1 MVAKLLPHTKLKAK
15 PNLESRIRTLKND
28 WEIIYDMLSG
38 KDGSAFGWDEHKQMV
53 VVEDVV
59 RDFIYKY
66 NMDISATQSQ
76 PSNPNIVDSIF
87 SKKIRKSSKVSKPNS
102 SNSLIDAATLLGD
115 NIRQV
120 GFELSRSIG
129 FEMLI
134 QEKVQKLYVALGE
147 REGLIED
154 E

>member
-59 RDFIYKY
+59 RDFIYKSTRKY
-66 NMDISATQSQ
+66 AQTISDLVEELQAKNDANERIHEEG
-76 PSNPNIVDSIF
+76 SNGN
-87 SKKIRKSSKVSKPNS
+87 
-102 SNSLIDAATLLGD
+102 
-115 NIRQV
+115 
-120 GFELSRSIG
+120 
-129 FEMLI
+129 
-134 QEKVQKLYVALGE
+134 
-147 REGLIED
+147 
-154 E
+154 

>member
-38 KDGSAFGWDEHKQMV
+38 KDGSAFYWDEHKQMV

-66 NMDISATQSQ
+66 VSLDNMDISATQSQ

-87 SKKIRKSSKVSKPNS
+87 SKKKRKSSK
-102 SNSLIDAATLLGD
+102 
-115 NIRQV
+115 
-120 GFELSRSIG
+120 
-129 FEMLI
+129 
-134 QEKVQKLYVALGE
+134 
-147 REGLIED
+147 
-154 E
+154 